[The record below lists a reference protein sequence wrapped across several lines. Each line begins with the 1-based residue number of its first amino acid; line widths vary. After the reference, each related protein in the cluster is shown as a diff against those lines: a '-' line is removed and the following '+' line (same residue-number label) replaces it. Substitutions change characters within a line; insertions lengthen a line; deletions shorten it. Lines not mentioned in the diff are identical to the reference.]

1 MGRLAIGRR
10 LIMALACVA
19 SIVGAGCAVMD
30 GRASRPVVAEVEA
43 AGWRGAGMRHS
54 RPGEVEAGRRI
65 ALSNCS
71 SCHAVDNYSSS
82 PNAGAPPLRDVFAL
96 NDPDLLAYRL
106 IDGIRMG
113 HDSMPLFDF
122 DIGSADALIAYI
134 GTLGEARRR

>member
-1 MGRLAIGRR
+1 MSERW
-10 LIMALACVA
+10 LIVALIYGATA
-19 SIVGAGCAVMD
+19 LSAGCTAMD
-30 GRASRPVVAEVEA
+30 SGRPAAAEAEA
-43 AGWRGAGMRHS
+43 AGWRGAMERHA
-54 RPGEVEAGRRI
+54 RPAEVEAGHRI
-65 ALSNCS
+65 ALANCS
-71 SCHAVDNYSSS
+71 SCHAIDAYSSS

-134 GTLGEARRR
+134 GTLGDPLRR